1 MKAWVLWLLLVEAW
15 IPHSHSQHW
24 SYGLS
29 PGGKRGLDDCLDQQI
44 NVPNGF
50 LQLDKPGRVL
60 ASGAFS
66 ALARICR
73 LKELHGDVADRKTER
88 RAFKII

>member
-1 MKAWVLWLLLVEAW
+1 MKPWVLVLWLLLVEAW
-15 IPHSHSQHW
+15 IPQSHSQHW

-29 PGGKRGLDDCLDQQI
+29 PGGKRGLDQQI

-50 LQLDKPGRVL
+50 LQLDKPCRVL

-66 ALARICR
+66 ALATICR
-73 LKELHGDVADRKTER
+73 LKGLHGDVADRKTER
-88 RAFKII
+88 RTFKII